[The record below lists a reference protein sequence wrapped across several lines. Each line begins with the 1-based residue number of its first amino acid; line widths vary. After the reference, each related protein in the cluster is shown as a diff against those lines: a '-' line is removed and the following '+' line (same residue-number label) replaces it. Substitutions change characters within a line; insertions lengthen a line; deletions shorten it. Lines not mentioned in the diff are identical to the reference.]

1 MFLLNHI
8 KPEEATGK
16 VAEIYGAFPKEIGV
30 PKPLQMMSASP
41 ELLERQFESIKYF
54 TSHKNLSFPL
64 LASIRYIGATEC
76 TYDYCASLNGG
87 ILKAQ
92 GMTDDELEAM
102 KNDPDK
108 APLEDKEREML
119 KFVLKAIRTPEN
131 VGEADVEQLH
141 SAGWSDSDIYDAVAH
156 GANLAGYSI
165 LSKALSK

>member
-16 VAEIYGAFPKEIGV
+16 IAEIYNAFPKEMGA

-41 ELLERQFESIKYF
+41 ELFERQFELIKYF

-64 LASIRYIGATEC
+64 LAAIRYIGATEC
-76 TYDYCASLNGG
+76 AYDYCVSLNAGL
-87 ILKAQ
+87 LKAQ

-102 KNDPDK
+102 KSDPDK
-108 APLEDKEREML
+108 APLEDKERTML
-119 KFVLKAIRTPEN
+119 KFVLKAIRAPN
-131 VGEADVEQLH
+131 DIGEADVEQLH

-156 GANLAGYSI
+156 GANMVGYSL